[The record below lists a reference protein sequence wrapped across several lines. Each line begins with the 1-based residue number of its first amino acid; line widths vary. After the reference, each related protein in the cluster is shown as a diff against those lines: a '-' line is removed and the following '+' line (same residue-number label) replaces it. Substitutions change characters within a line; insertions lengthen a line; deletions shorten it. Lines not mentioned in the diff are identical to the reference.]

1 MQEIHTPHTAAV
13 QKFENEKRELVEGS
27 VAQFEEIREQKE
39 QHQKEIEGREL
50 QKSTLKETIHELSK
64 HGEVHRQTTA

>member
-13 QKFENEKRELVEGS
+13 QKFENEKRELVGGS
-27 VAQFEEIREQKE
+27 VAQFEEIRAQEEQN
-39 QHQKEIEGREL
+39 QKEIEGREL
-50 QKSTLKETIHELSK
+50 QKSTLKETIHELGK